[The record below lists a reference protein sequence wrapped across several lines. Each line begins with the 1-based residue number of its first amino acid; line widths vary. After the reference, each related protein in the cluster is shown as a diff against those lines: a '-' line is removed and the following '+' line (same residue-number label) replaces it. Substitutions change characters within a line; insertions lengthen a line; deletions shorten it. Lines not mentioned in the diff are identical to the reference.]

1 MFLIN
6 TTTISKGFIGTY
18 TKGNSKGIYKF
29 SFNNVN
35 CEIDSIDVASEI
47 GNPTYLTISKNKK
60 FLYSIIKKD
69 NKGGVAS
76 YLINEDLSLSLLNY
90 KISPGASPCH
100 LITDSKNS
108 FLFSANYHDGEIS
121 CYSLLADGSIGDL
134 KSRNYHTGSGVNKE
148 RQEKPHPHFV
158 CLTPNEEKLLAVDLG
173 IDKLVVY
180 DYKNGILKKDTE
192 CSIKLP
198 DGVGPRHM
206 VFHENNKVAFLLSE
220 LTSEVFV
227 LSYNNEDNT
236 FNIIQRISAIP
247 KDFKGQTDAAAI
259 HISPDGQFLYTSNR
273 GFDSIAV
280 FSIDENSF
288 KLNLVE
294 ITETNGSHPRD
305 FTIDPSGRF
314 LIIPHQLTHNITIFH
329 RDIKTG
335 KLTKA
340 DKEFAI
346 ESGVCIKFI

>member
-1 MFLIN
+1 M
-6 TTTISKGFIGTY
+6 
-18 TKGNSKGIYKF
+18 
-29 SFNNVN
+29 
-35 CEIDSIDVASEI
+35 A
-47 GNPTYLTISKNKK
+47 
-60 FLYSIIKKD
+60 
-69 NKGGVAS
+69 
-76 YLINEDLSLSLLNY
+76 
-90 KISPGASPCH
+90 
-100 LITDSKNS
+100 
-108 FLFSANYHDGEIS
+108 
-121 CYSLLADGSIGDL
+121 
-134 KSRNYHTGSGVNKE
+134 
-148 RQEKPHPHFV
+148 
-158 CLTPNEEKLLAVDLG
+158 
-173 IDKLVVY
+173 
-180 DYKNGILKKDTE
+180 
-192 CSIKLP
+192 
-198 DGVGPRHM
+198 
-206 VFHENNKVAFLLSE
+206 FHENNKVAFLLSE

-236 FNIIQRISAIP
+236 FNIIQRISAIS

-259 HISPDGQFLYTSNR
+259 HISPDGKFLYTSNR

-340 DKEFAI
+340 DKEFDI
-346 ESGVCIKFI
+346 EKIYFADYVFLPFLKLSTIL

>member
-1 MFLIN
+1 MFLIDI
-6 TTTISKGFIGTY
+6 TTISKGFIGTY

-29 SFNNVN
+29 SFNNIN
-35 CEIDSIDVASEI
+35 CEIDSIDLAAEI
-47 GNPTYLTISKNKK
+47 GNPTFLSISKDKK
-60 FLYSIIKKD
+60 FLYSVIKTT
-69 NKGGVAS
+69 NEGGVAS

-108 FLFSANYHDGEIS
+108 FLFSANYHTGEIS
-121 CYSLLADGSIGDL
+121 CYSLLADGSIGNL
-134 KSRNYHTGSGVNKE
+134 ESRVYHTGSGINNE

-158 CLTPNEEKLLAVDLG
+158 CLTPNEEKLLAIDLG
-173 IDKLVVY
+173 VDKLFVY
-180 DYKNGILKKDTE
+180 DYENGLLKEDT
-192 CSIKLP
+192 SRSVKLP

-206 VFHENNKVAFLLSE
+206 AFHENNKVAFLISE

-227 LSYNNEDNT
+227 LSYNIENNT
-236 FNIIQRISAIP
+236 FNIFQKISAIP
-247 KDFKGQTDAAAI
+247 ENFKGQTDAAAI
-259 HISPDGQFLYTSNR
+259 HISPDGRFLYTSNR

-280 FSIDENSF
+280 FSIDKKTF

-294 ITETNGSHPRD
+294 ITETKGSHPRD
-305 FTIDPSGRF
+305 FSIDPSGKF
-314 LIIPHQLTHNITIFH
+314 LIVPHQLTPNITLFH

-340 DKEFAI
+340 DKEFVI

>member
-29 SFNNVN
+29 SFNNIN
-35 CEIDSIDVASEI
+35 CEIDSIDLASEI
-47 GNPTYLTISKNKK
+47 GNPTYLTISKDKK

-90 KISPGASPCH
+90 KISSGASPCH

-180 DYKNGILKKDTE
+180 DYKNGILKEDTE

-206 VFHENNKVAFLLSE
+206 AFHENNKVAFLLSE

-259 HISPDGQFLYTSNR
+259 HISPDGKFLYTSNR

-314 LIIPHQLTHNITIFH
+314 LIIPHQLTHNITLFH

-340 DKEFAI
+340 DKEFDI